1 MKIRRYMA
9 NNMQE
14 AIQKVKID
22 LGTDAVI
29 LNTRKVKR
37 PGFFSFLRTPL
48 VEVLA
53 SVEEE
58 ENEVRTLADVAN
70 PKVEELENKVK
81 NMENMLDKI
90 YQQMS
95 EMQRNA
101 SNNSNVNFNQED
113 TTSKI
118 YKVFVDN
125 MKQNDVEDSVIDEIL
140 KSLKEQ
146 GIDNNSNVNEVFAI
160 LKKELIN
167 RLGVSEEIKVDNSK
181 PKVIIFLGPTG
192 VGKTTTLAKIAANF
206 MIKEGKKVGLITAD
220 TYRIAA
226 VEQLKTY
233 SEIMGTPITVIYSP
247 KEMKDAIKKNSD
259 ADLILIDTPGK
270 SHRNKKH
277 FDEIKEIYKSAEPDE
292 TYLLISAT
300 TKPKDCKDIINAY
313 SFANNYKLIFTKV
326 DETSS
331 LGVLLNVREFTGKPL
346 SYVTTGQSVPDDI
359 EIADVESISKKLL
372 GNS

>member
-14 AIQKVKID
+14 AIQKVKMD
-22 LGTDAVI
+22 LGSDAVI

-37 PGFFSFLRTPL
+37 PGFLSFLRAPL

-53 SVEEE
+53 SVEDED
-58 ENEVRTLADVAN
+58 ENVSRNVKEVNN
-70 PKVEELENKVK
+70 PKVEELESKVK
-81 NMENMLDKI
+81 GLETMLDKI

-95 EMQRNA
+95 DMQKNA
-101 SNNSNVNFNQED
+101 TIVSTKAEKEE
-113 TTSKI
+113 TTSRI
-118 YKVFVDN
+118 YKVFIDN
-125 MKQNDVEDSVIDEIL
+125 MRLNDVDEVVIDEIL

-146 GIDNNSNVNEVFAI
+146 GIDNNTNVNEVFAI
-160 LKKELIN
+160 FKKEVVK
-167 RLGVSEEIKVDNSK
+167 RLGQSEEIRVDNSK
-181 PKVIIFLGPTG
+181 PKVIMFLGPTG

-247 KEMKDAIKKNSD
+247 KEMKDAIKKNSEN
-259 ADLILIDTPGK
+259 DLILIDTPGK

-277 FDEIKEIYKSAEPDE
+277 FDEIRDIYKAAEPDE
-292 TYLLISAT
+292 AYLLISAT
-300 TKPKDCKDIINAY
+300 TKPKDCKEIINAY
-313 SFANNYKLIFTKV
+313 GFINNYKLIFTKI

-331 LGVLLNVREFTGKPL
+331 LGVLLNVRELTGKPL

-359 EIADVESISKKLL
+359 EIADVETISKKLL

>member
-14 AIQKVKID
+14 AINKVKID

-37 PGFFSFLRTPL
+37 PGLFSFLRAPL

-81 NMENMLDKI
+81 NMESMLDKI

-95 EMQRNA
+95 EMQRNS
-101 SNNSNVNFNQED
+101 SNNINSNTKQED

-146 GIDNNSNVNEVFAI
+146 GVNAGF
-160 LKKELIN
+160 
-167 RLGVSEEIKVDNSK
+167 
-181 PKVIIFLGPTG
+181 
-192 VGKTTTLAKIAANF
+192 
-206 MIKEGKKVGLITAD
+206 
-220 TYRIAA
+220 
-226 VEQLKTY
+226 
-233 SEIMGTPITVIYSP
+233 
-247 KEMKDAIKKNSD
+247 
-259 ADLILIDTPGK
+259 
-270 SHRNKKH
+270 
-277 FDEIKEIYKSAEPDE
+277 
-292 TYLLISAT
+292 
-300 TKPKDCKDIINAY
+300 
-313 SFANNYKLIFTKV
+313 
-326 DETSS
+326 
-331 LGVLLNVREFTGKPL
+331 
-346 SYVTTGQSVPDDI
+346 
-359 EIADVESISKKLL
+359 
-372 GNS
+372 